1 MERETCLK
9 SNIIRLY
16 AEKKPDF
23 SVEAE
28 GLRKDLIVTLR
39 LNDLR
44 RVRILN
50 RYDVANI
57 TEEELRLAVNTVFS
71 EPPVDLTFIEAF
83 PFDSEDRV
91 FAVEYLP
98 GQYDQRADWAAQC
111 LQILTQREKPIVR
124 TAKVFVLAGVIS
136 DCEFQRVKDYCI
148 NKVEAREASFEIPES
163 LQLESLIP
171 EDVEPVSGFA
181 YLTDCELRELLDR
194 MNLAMGFEDLLLCRN
209 YFKDIEKR
217 DPTVAEVRVLD
228 TYWSDHCR
236 HTTFLT
242 RIKNIDIENS
252 KFSEPIREAYL
263 SYLSSR
269 SFVYAESANDPTL
282 MDLAT
287 IAAKEFKKKGL
298 LEDLDQSE
306 EINAASIVVSAD
318 VDGKFEDYLVMF
330 KNETH
335 NHPTEIEPFGGAATC
350 LGGAIRDPLSGRAY
364 AYQAMRITGSGDPR
378 ADISATL
385 PGKLPQKKIT
395 TGAAAGFSA
404 YGNQVGLATG
414 FVKEIYDE
422 GYVAKRMEIGAV
434 IAAAPKE
441 HVKRLKPI
449 AGDVVILLGGR
460 TGRDGCGGATGSSK
474 SHTEESLASCGAEVQ
489 KGNPVEER
497 KIQRLFRKPTVAAM
511 IKKCNDFGAGGVSV
525 AIGELAD
532 GLEINLDAVP
542 KKYEGLDGT
551 EIAISE
557 SQERMAVVVGK
568 ADAERFI
575 IEAMKEN
582 LEATIVAEVTESLRL
597 RMHWRGKTIVDLGRD
612 FLDTNGASRY
622 TDVKIKSPDAAK
634 SPFYKPDQDGRNK
647 LHDIE
652 KFWIDCLSRLNVC
665 SQSGLVERFDSSIGA
680 GSVLVPFGGK
690 YQLTP
695 IDGMVA
701 KLPVLFADTS
711 TCTVM
716 TDGYDPAIASWSP
729 FHAGIYSVVEA
740 AAKAV
745 ALGADHRRI
754 RLTLQEYFERLG
766 SDPQKW
772 GKVLAALL
780 GANFAQKQLGIA
792 AIGGKDSM
800 SGTFNDLNV
809 PPTIVTFAVA
819 PADANHVI
827 SPEFKE
833 TGDHVIVLPVMT
845 DENFMPDFKQMEE
858 NFRRLHELVIEG
870 KIKAACALKSTGLLE
885 AISKMCFGNMIGFNF
900 EHPIDVNEIS
910 KPMYGS
916 IIIEISGALSYD
928 SLLGNLSY
936 IYIGRTTESKIIKA
950 ENFSIDLNDAV
961 KAWQSPLENIF
972 PAKTDAVSGTPK
984 MYSYQGKSVVKK
996 VSGIGKPKVLIP
1008 VFPGTN
1014 CEYDTAFAFKK
1025 AGAKAEILVFKN
1037 RTVHD
1042 IADSLEVLAKEILSS
1057 QIICLPGGF
1066 SAGDEPD
1073 GSGKFIATVFRNP
1086 KLKDALSIF
1095 LKKQDGL
1102 MLGICNGF
1110 QALIKLGLLPYGEI
1124 SDLDGNSPTLT
1135 YNAIGRHVSRMV
1147 KTRVSSIISPWL
1159 QNVNV
1164 GDVHVVAVSHGE
1176 GRFVAS
1182 KQDIEKMAEQGQI
1195 AFQYVDEDNKPTL
1208 KMPHNPNG
1216 SIEAIEGIISPD
1228 GRILGKMAHSERIGA
1243 NVAKNIPGNKDQRI
1257 FEAGVGYFA

>member
-1 MERETCLK
+1 MERETCVK
-9 SNIIRLY
+9 SDIKRIY
-16 AEKKPDF
+16 VEKK
-23 SVEAE
+23 SEYAVEAE
-28 GLRKDLIVTLR
+28 GIKKDLTVTLR
-39 LNDLR
+39 LNALSS
-44 RVRILN
+44 VRILN
-50 RYDVANI
+50 RYDLANI
-57 TEEELRLAVNTVFS
+57 TDEELRAAVNTVFS
-71 EPPVDLTFIEAF
+71 EPPVDIAYFDDF
-83 PFDSEDRV
+83 PVESGDRA

-136 DCEFQRVKDYCI
+136 DCEFKRIKDYCI
-148 NKVEAREASFEIPES
+148 NKVEAREASFETPES
-163 LQLESLIP
+163 LYLESLVP
-171 EDVEPVSGFA
+171 SGVEYVLGFTSM
-181 YLTDCELRELLDR
+181 TDCELRELIAR
-194 MNLAMGFEDLLLCRN
+194 MNLAMGFEDLLLCRA
-209 YFKDIEKR
+209 YFKDIERR
-217 DPTVAEVRVLD
+217 DPTVAEIRVLD

-242 RIKNIDIENS
+242 RIKNIDIKNS

-263 SYLSSR
+263 NYLSSR
-269 SFVYAESANDPTL
+269 RFVYGESADDL
-282 MDLAT
+282 SFMDLAT
-287 IAAKEFKKKGL
+287 IAAKELKKKGL
-298 LEDLDQSE
+298 LKDLDQSD
-306 EINAASIVVSAD
+306 EINAASIVVSANI
-318 VDGKFEDYLVMF
+318 DGKIEDYLVMF

-364 AYQAMRITGSGDPR
+364 AYQAMRVTGSGDPR
-378 ADISATL
+378 SDINATL

-434 IAAAPKE
+434 IAAAPKA
-441 HVKRLKPI
+441 HVQRLKP
-449 AGDVVILLGGR
+449 AASDVVILLGGK

-474 SHTEESLASCGAEVQ
+474 PHTEESLASCGAEVQ

-497 KIQRLFRKPTVAAM
+497 KIQRLFRKPYVANM

-532 GLEINLDAVP
+532 GLVIDLDAVP

-557 SQERMAVVVGK
+557 SQERMAVVVAK
-568 ADAERFI
+568 ADAKRFI
-575 IEAMKEN
+575 IEAAEEN

-597 RMHWRGKTIVDLGRD
+597 KMHWRGKTIVDLGRD
-612 FLDTNGASRY
+612 FLNSNGAARY
-622 TDVKIKSPDAAK
+622 ANVRIKPPNDSI
-634 SPFYKPDQDGRNK
+634 SPFCK
-647 LHDIE
+647 LDKDSRGISHDIE
-652 KFWIDCLSRLNVC
+652 KFWIDSLSMLSVC

-680 GSVLVPFGGK
+680 GSVLMPFGGE

-695 IDGMVA
+695 VDGMVA
-701 KLPVLFADTS
+701 KLPVLYADTS
-711 TCTVM
+711 VCTIM
-716 TDGYDPAIASWSP
+716 TSGYDPSIANWSP

-745 ALGADHRRI
+745 ALGADYKRI

-766 SDPQKW
+766 SDPEKW
-772 GKVLAALL
+772 GKVLSALL
-780 GANFAQKQLGIA
+780 GAYYAQKNLGIA

-809 PPTIVTFAVA
+809 PPTIVAFAVA
-819 PADANHVI
+819 PADVNHVI

-833 TGDHVIVLPVMT
+833 SENHVILLPVLT
-845 DENFMPDFKQMEE
+845 DSNYMPDFKQMEE
-858 NFRRLHELVIEG
+858 NYHRLHELVIEG
-870 KIKAACALKSTGLLE
+870 KVKAAYALKSAGLIE
-885 AISKMCFGNMIGFNF
+885 AVSKMCFGNKIGFNF
-900 EHPIDVNEIS
+900 EHPVDVNEIS

-916 IIIEISGALSYD
+916 IVIEISGKFSYD
-928 SLLGNLSY
+928 ILLEGLNY
-936 IYIGRTTESKIIKA
+936 VYIGRTTERKIINA
-950 ENFSIDLNDAV
+950 ENFSIDLIDALN
-961 KAWQSPLENIF
+961 AWQSPLESIF
-972 PAKTDAVSGTPK
+972 PTKTDDISNTPET
-984 MYSYQGKSVVKK
+984 YSYQGGTIVKK
-996 VSGIGKPKVLIP
+996 TSGLGQPKVLLP

-1025 AGAKAEILVFKN
+1025 AGAKPEILVFKN
-1037 RTVHD
+1037 RTVEE
-1042 IADSLEVLAKEILSS
+1042 ITDSLDLLAKEILSS

-1086 KLKDALSIF
+1086 KIKDALSVF
-1095 LKKQDGL
+1095 LEKRDGL

-1110 QALIKLGLLPYGEI
+1110 QALIKLGLLPYGEVTE
-1124 SDLDGNSPTLT
+1124 LDENSPTLT
-1135 YNAIGRHVSRMV
+1135 YNAIGRHVSRMI
-1147 KTRVSSIISPWL
+1147 KTRVASTKSPWL
-1159 QNVNV
+1159 QNLNV

-1182 KQDIEKMAEQGQI
+1182 KQDIKKMAEQGQI
-1195 AFQYVDEDNKPTL
+1195 AFQYVDSNNIPTYN
-1208 KMPHNPNG
+1208 MPWNPNG
-1216 SIEAIEGIISPD
+1216 SIEAIEGILSPD
-1228 GRILGKMAHSERIGA
+1228 GRILGKMAHSERIGT
-1243 NVAKNIPGNKDQRI
+1243 NVAKNVPGNKVQRI
-1257 FEAGVGYFA
+1257 FEAGVAYFA